1 MAGSVAEVT
10 FADLDALE
18 RRLSRP
24 DIERDVRGL
33 KGWRRD
39 LEEDTAFGRITSG
52 QQWIDG
58 VSIVDG
64 TVEGNVFR
72 SVVTISNLFKTG
84 ESPADRWELDSAG
97 FRAYGTVSAV
107 PNTKTVDF
115 GADGDFE
122 LGVSPNQITFIAST
136 GTLTVPVA
144 VIGSLTIASVG
155 SGILGGSYA
164 TAAINPKITLSTS
177 GIVATNTGGTTTFNL
192 EASSGDFFMTGN
204 FTIASSTTA
213 ASRLELKQTGI
224 ELWKGGTREF
234 YLQGGG
240 ATNAISMLLTG
251 GGVGQYIGMQPDTG
265 FWLGASTF
273 AGSPFRVSPAGAVT
287 MTSAT
292 ITNGTLTSPTI
303 TSANITSTTI
313 TGQTIRTA
321 ASGARVE
328 MDTSGVWV
336 YNSGGTNTA
345 KLAADGSGFAGT
357 GGLFSWNSAGTLT
370 VNGSAL
376 SNSSVSD
383 AKIGSMTAAKLTT
396 GTLTSTTI
404 TIGTGG
410 KIVDGDGSY
419 WDSSGI
425 VLKSAGAYGDA
436 IRWNVAG
443 SDAGTIY
450 ASGSA
455 LIMVQGS
462 QFAVGSGLFL
472 GSTNWQLRDTGATGG
487 LESSGGYVRSVRF
500 YPGNGNATFQGTYYI
515 EGGGGIQSNGI
526 GIGGMLGI
534 SSGNTINFISPGT
547 GGSAANWSSFTVANV
562 PDKSAGFLIIQI
574 AGTSYRVPHYANG

>member
-1 MAGSVAEVT
+1 MAGSLAEVT
-10 FADLDALE
+10 FADLEALE

-24 DIERDVRGL
+24 DLERDIRGL

-72 SVVTISNLFKTG
+72 SQVTISNLFKTA

-115 GADGDFE
+115 GSNGDFE
-122 LGVSPNQITFIAST
+122 LGVSPNQITFVAAT
-136 GTLTVPVA
+136 GTLTVPAA

-164 TAAINPKITLSTS
+164 TSGSNPKITLSTA
-177 GIVATNTGGTTTFNL
+177 GIVATNSGGTTTFNL
-192 EASSGDFFMTGN
+192 EAASGDFFMTGN
-204 FTIASSTTA
+204 FTIASSTSA
-213 ASRLELKQTGI
+213 SSRLELKQTGI
-224 ELWKGGTREF
+224 ELWKSGTREF

-273 AGSPFRVSPAGAVT
+273 AGAPFKVSPTGALT
-287 MTSAT
+287 ATSAT
-292 ITNGTLTSPTI
+292 ITNGTLTSPSI

-328 MDTSGVWV
+328 MDSSGVWV

-345 KLAADGSGFAGT
+345 KLAADGSGFMGT

-376 SNSSVSD
+376 AAGSVADS
-383 AKIGSMTAAKLTT
+383 KIGSLTAAKITT
-396 GTLTSTTI
+396 GTITSQTI
-404 TIGTGG
+404 TLGSGG
-410 KIVDGDGSY
+410 KIIDGDGSF
-419 WDSSGI
+419 WDQTGITLISSGT
-425 VLKSAGAYGDA
+425 YGDA
-436 IRWNVAG
+436 IRWRTSG
-443 SDAGTIY
+443 TDSGTIY
-450 ASGSA
+450 ASSTTFLVA
-455 LIMVQGS
+455 QGS
-462 QFAVGSGLFL
+462 QFAVGASLAL
-472 GSTNWQLRDTGATGG
+472 GQGNWQLFDFGASGV
-487 LESSGGYVRSVRF
+487 LESSGGYVRSVRL
-500 YPGNGNATFQGTYYI
+500 YPGNGNVTRQSTYYI

-534 SSGNTINFISPGT
+534 SSGNTINLVSPGA
-547 GGSAANWSSFTVANV
+547 GGSAANWSSFTVANI
-562 PDKSAGFLIIQI
+562 PDKSAGYFIIQI
-574 AGTSYRVPHYANG
+574 GGTSYRVPHYANG